1 MDTVQF
7 NYTLILKVHE
17 HQSLWTVCMVQMLE
31 MSQNCS
37 MHTSDICTLKAN
49 VKKVLKNYKKKTK
62 PSRNR
67 SDKVEEIKSN
77 NISDSLQSGKGNVLI
92 HDYGQRTV
100 QTMPPKMLTAIFL
113 AKHLTTNGL
122 KPTQSRPKMT
132 IYVIR
137 FVTFTGRIHIL
148 LACPGTDCWYTHQ
161 WQQIQVNS
169 KHLTQL
175 HTSHQLLQLI
185 WTITLCCQ

>member
-1 MDTVQF
+1 
-7 NYTLILKVHE
+7 
-17 HQSLWTVCMVQMLE
+17 MLE

-137 FVTFTGRIHIL
+137 FVIFTGRIHIL
-148 LACPGTDCWYTHQ
+148 LACPGTVC
-161 WQQIQVNS
+161 
-169 KHLTQL
+169 
-175 HTSHQLLQLI
+175 
-185 WTITLCCQ
+185 